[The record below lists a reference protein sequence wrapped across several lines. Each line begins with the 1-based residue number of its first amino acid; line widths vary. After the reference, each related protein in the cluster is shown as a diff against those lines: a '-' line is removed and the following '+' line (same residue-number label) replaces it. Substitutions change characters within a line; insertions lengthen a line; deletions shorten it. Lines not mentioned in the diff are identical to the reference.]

1 VRSRLA
7 WIGGALGGL
16 AAARLLRRRR
26 GATAPEAPEPEEAT
40 APEAPDP
47 RAEELRRKLD
57 ESRPIVQERDE
68 FEGAE
73 TPVDVAEPSVEDRR
87 RDAHERGRAAVDRM
101 RGT

>member
-26 GATAPEAPEPEEAT
+26 GATAPEAPEPEAT